1 LKGLDL
7 IRATFARTIIDAEE
21 RLYSGRSNLSP
32 DGIRSLTLEA
42 TGSEAAAD
50 REWSRAVLDAAARES
65 R

>member
-1 LKGLDL
+1 M
-7 IRATFARTIIDAEE
+7 IRATFARTIVEAEE
-21 RLYSGRSNLSP
+21 RLQRERPTLSP

-50 REWSRAVLDAAARES
+50 REWSRAVLNAAARES